1 MNFWIDINI
10 FDARVSKQSKKKLV
24 LEKLENFY
32 ISIIFTYLEL
42 EHTYTHWMETELMG
56 AKLNLPLT

>member
-1 MNFWIDINI
+1 MLESP
-10 FDARVSKQSKKKLV
+10 SKVKKKLV

-42 EHTYTHWMETELMG
+42 EHTYTH
-56 AKLNLPLT
+56 